1 MFWLD
6 PASGRR
12 RRAVVRQRIGS
23 IGADFS
29 DIVGAAGRDVEHR
42 SRGAGARVRSLFGHE
57 EVADEVLTERVRAA
71 LGRAV
76 SHPSAIDVAT
86 ANGRVTLKGPVLE
99 RERAELLDVICSVRG
114 ISEIADELTGYEDA
128 DGIPELQGAH
138 ARRRSRFVLLREN
151 WPPAA
156 RVLAGASG
164 GALAICG
171 AQQLIGTRKF
181 SLLGACAM
189 AAGGLL
195 LARSATNVPLRR
207 LGGRTGRR
215 AIDVRKT
222 IQVHAPVEQVFDTL
236 AHFENFPSFMR
247 NVRSVRIHPDGR
259 SHWSVAGPAGASVE
273 WDSETTEFKPNELLA
288 WRTLANAPVAHAGI
302 IRFER
307 VGSGTRLD
315 VQMTYNPPGGALG
328 HGIAK
333 LFGADP
339 KRELDEDLMRLK
351 TFVETGVPPH
361 DAARPREATSSA
373 APREVY

>member
-6 PASGRR
+6 PATGRR
-12 RRAVVRQRIGS
+12 RRAIVRDRIGS
-23 IGADFS
+23 IGS
-29 DIVGAAGRDVEHR
+29 DLSEVVGAAGRDGEHR
-42 SRGAGARVRSLFGHE
+42 SRGIGARVGSLFGRG
-57 EVADEVLTERVRAA
+57 EVSDEVLTERVRAA

-76 SHPSAIDVAT
+76 SHPRAIDVST
-86 ANGRVTLKGPVLE
+86 ANGSVTLNGTVLE
-99 RERAELLDVICSVRG
+99 RERAELLDVVCSVRG
-114 ISEIADELTGYEDA
+114 VGEIADELTGYEDA
-128 DGIPELQGAH
+128 DGIPELQGGR

-156 RVLAGASG
+156 RVLVGASG
-164 GALAICG
+164 GALALIG
-171 AQQLIGTRKF
+171 AQQLISTRKAGV
-181 SLLGACAM
+181 LGACAM

-207 LGGRTGRR
+207 LGGRTVRR
-215 AIDVRKT
+215 AIDIRKT
-222 IQVHAPVEQVFDTL
+222 IHVHAPIEQVFDTL

-247 NVRSVRIHPDGR
+247 NVRSVQVHPDSR

-273 WDSETTEFKPNELLA
+273 WDSETTVFKPNEFLA
-288 WRTLANAPVAHAGI
+288 WRTVANAPVAHAGI

-307 VGSGTRLD
+307 AGSGTRLD

-361 DAARPREATSSA
+361 DAARPREATPSA